1 MPTAE
6 QTKTYEFYSKSR
18 NQRLVRRP
26 TLFTETAVGTR
37 ILAQQG
43 VRYEFLDGRLTIR
56 EGQDRI
62 ADGPLGEDGQPTL
75 QDAYAWLTRGFLHV
89 DGSYGPHPLL
99 NVTLWEDGNEPD
111 RPRPTEDEFLEVVND
126 ALAAMSAESLVT
138 LDVLLAKERATHN
151 RPVLVRAAERAL
163 TTVAAVRAEM
173 AEEPEAESPEG
184 E

>member
-6 QTKTYEFYSKSR
+6 QTKTYEFYSRSR

-26 TLFTETAVGTR
+26 TVFTESAVGTR
-37 ILAQQG
+37 ILAQSG
-43 VRYEFLDGRLTIR
+43 VRYEFQDGRLTIR

-62 ADGPLGEDGQPTL
+62 ADGPIGEDGQPTV
-75 QDAYAWLTRGFLHV
+75 QDAYAWLTRGFLHT

-111 RPRPTEDEFLEVVND
+111 RPRPTDDEFLEVVND
-126 ALAAMSAESLVT
+126 ALAALDPEPLVA
-138 LDVLLAKERATHN
+138 LLERERATHN
-151 RPVLVRAAERAL
+151 RPVLLRAAERAV
-163 TTVAAVRAEM
+163 TTITAMRDKL
-173 AEEPEAESPEG
+173 EEPPEG